1 MTPSK
6 QPELFRPIRPD
17 QDDQATR
24 TNCSKVNSFNFL
36 FVYAVNLQVFR
47 DEKTCFYFSKILR
60 DVHHI
65 CRRFPTAW
73 LHLATIILFFW
84 LLGWEMG
91 DIWVEKWAC
100 QQCWTT
106 NKWCFAKSMLHHFTS
121 FFGLSSINAIFSSIR
136 TPPSHCFQEAVG
148 WIDGWEPHPAV
159 QSIAKI
165 VPLPRRWVHLW
176 WQWLPQRVMDS
187 RWNGFLVIFLVE
199 ICRNQGSRGC
209 KARTPGTSTNIFN
222 NKW

>member
-1 MTPSK
+1 MIPNIYIHHYTSIYKFNAPFKNYKAHRRMNPSK

-17 QDDQATR
+17 QATR
-24 TNCSKVNSFNFL
+24 TNCSKVNCFNFL
-36 FVYAVNLQVFR
+36 FDSAVNLQVFR

-121 FFGLSSINAIFSSIR
+121 SLACPASTPSSLAFALRHPIASRRPLDELMAGNPTQQCRVS
-136 TPPSHCFQEAVG
+136 PKLCHFQGVG
-148 WIDGWEPHPAV
+148 CISDG
-159 QSIAKI
+159 
-165 VPLPRRWVHLW
+165 
-176 WQWLPQRVMDS
+176 
-187 RWNGFLVIFLVE
+187 NGCLK
-199 ICRNQGSRGC
+199 GHG
-209 KARTPGTSTNIFN
+209 
-222 NKW
+222 